1 MSIDFHGFYAV
12 LAPTRTHKKTVFGTV
27 TSAPTQ
33 KRFGI
38 VFGNH
43 HSCPQ
48 DAMHKTNILG
58 GWRNQ
63 LGQYF
68 FDMLYRAVD
77 RSQLGPCRHHIFVH
91 IDSKTS
97 SLLQK
102 IQSVYFVPWPVVHIE
117 YAHDEHHRSPSLY
130 VSPEPVG
137 ASCPVA
143 SLGTSLIKVTVW
155 PGLLL

>member
-91 IDSKTS
+91 IDNKASRRSKTVHKHTSHSVWLSGCSRSRNRS
-97 SLLQK
+97 SR
-102 IQSVYFVPWPVVHIE
+102 SCNRSRRRGSWFVV
-117 YAHDEHHRSPSLY
+117 RCSLFLF
-130 VSPEPVG
+130 
-137 ASCPVA
+137 A
-143 SLGTSLIKVTVW
+143 T
-155 PGLLL
+155 

>member
-1 MSIDFHGFYAV
+1 MPPPLGMQFWLRPGHIKKPFSALSLLPPHRNV
-12 LAPTRTHKKTVFGTV
+12 LESFSETITPAPKIQCKKN
-27 TSAPTQ
+27 Q
-33 KRFGI
+33 
-38 VFGNH
+38 
-43 HSCPQ
+43 
-48 DAMHKTNILG
+48 NILG

-102 IQSVYFVPWPVVHIE
+102 IQSVYFVPWVILRNESTSHIE

-130 VSPEPVG
+130 VSPEPVVRTNV
-137 ASCPVA
+137 SNDR
-143 SLGTSLIKVTVW
+143 SLWT
-155 PGLLL
+155 